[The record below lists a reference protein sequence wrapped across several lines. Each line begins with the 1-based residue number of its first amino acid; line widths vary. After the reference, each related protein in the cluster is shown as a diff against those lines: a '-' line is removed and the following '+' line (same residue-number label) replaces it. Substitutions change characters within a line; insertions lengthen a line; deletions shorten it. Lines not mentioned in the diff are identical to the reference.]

1 MAKPSWLTTDPNS
14 GSGNGSIS
22 NTATTHTGREVRTGT
37 VTVTAAGVAEP
48 KTYSVTQKAKP
59 EFVSFDDGVEMSA
72 PKAGGPV
79 TVLGKSNSAALTYTW
94 VGDVSDVELPAQYKA
109 NGAATNNGAAISGDP
124 GATAEYATSI
134 ELTLPANETIEEV
147 SRVIKV
153 TAQGGQEAQI
163 TIKQA
168 AGDAFL
174 NVTPASITLEADGK
188 QTRLILQNAH
198 NLHGERDRLG
208 PALQRGRRPFT
219 GQRPGKHGRRF
230 GPARSQGN
238 VKRRPGGKRLLL
250 RLKPQK

>member
-109 NGAATNNGAAISGDP
+109 NGAATNNGAAIAGDP
-124 GATAEYATSI
+124 GATAEYASSI
-134 ELTLPANETIEEV
+134 ELTLPANETIEEI

-174 NVTPASITLEADGK
+174 NVTPASITLEADGSAVSV
-188 QTRLILQNAH
+188 TVESN
-198 NLHGERDRLG
+198 
-208 PALQRGRRPFT
+208 T
-219 GQRPGKHGRRF
+219 TWTV
-230 GPARSQGN
+230 S
-238 VKRRPGGKRLLL
+238 
-250 RLKPQK
+250 

>member
-1 MAKPSWLTTDPNS
+1 MAKPSWLTTTPDS

-22 NTATTHTGREVRTGT
+22 NTATAHTGREVRTGT
-37 VTVTAAGVAEP
+37 VTVTGSGVSEA

-59 EFVSFDDGVEMSA
+59 EFASFDNGVEMSA
-72 PKAGGPV
+72 PKTGGAV
-79 TVLGKSNSAALTYTW
+79 TVLGKSNSAALTYAW

-109 NGAATNNGAAISGDP
+109 NGAATNNGEAITGDP
-124 GATAEYATSI
+124 GATAEYASSI

-174 NVTPASITLEADGK
+174 NVTPNSITLEADGSAVSV
-188 QTRLILQNAH
+188 TVESN
-198 NLHGERDRLG
+198 
-208 PALQRGRRPFT
+208 T
-219 GQRPGKHGRRF
+219 TWTV
-230 GPARSQGN
+230 S
-238 VKRRPGGKRLLL
+238 
-250 RLKPQK
+250 